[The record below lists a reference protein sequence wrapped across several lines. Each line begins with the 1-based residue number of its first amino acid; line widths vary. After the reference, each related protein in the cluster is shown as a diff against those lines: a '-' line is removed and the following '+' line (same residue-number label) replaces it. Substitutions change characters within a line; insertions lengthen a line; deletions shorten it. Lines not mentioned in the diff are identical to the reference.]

1 MDCHQ
6 LDWCQGFDRLMA
18 GRNFPGFRPG
28 NPVLPSM
35 GRVWY
40 IYLHGWWIF
49 YGVHVGKYTSSHGW
63 YGVGRLV
70 HQRWLG
76 RSHVG
81 SPLDAAALT
90 LDFF

>member
-1 MDCHQ
+1 MVDF
-6 LDWCQGFDRLMA
+6 L
-18 GRNFPGFRPG
+18 
-28 NPVLPSM
+28 
-35 GRVWY
+35 
-40 IYLHGWWIF
+40 IF

-63 YGVGRLV
+63 YGPWLV
-70 HQRWLG
+70 PQRWLG